1 LLSLKRL
8 TRNRSGV
15 WRVEGVV
22 TVNGEI
28 ASPPEIDAGLA
39 AAALAVF
46 AHRHEVIH
54 LLYAATDEPD
64 ALARIGG
71 LLRVPEATI
80 ARVLDQP
87 FRWMLPQFRAELE
100 SIATGT
106 PSAQPA
112 PPGPAAPREAPA
124 APGPAAAL
132 EALAAPAISPTASA
146 LDSASPPDRRHPAL
160 AAGQPAPSALDTP
173 TPSPVTT

>member
-1 LLSLKRL
+1 
-8 TRNRSGV
+8 
-15 WRVEGVV
+15 V

-54 LLYAATDEPD
+54 LLYAATDEAD
-64 ALARIGG
+64 ALARIAG

-87 FRWMLPQFRAELE
+87 FRWMLPQLRAELE
-100 SIATGT
+100 SIATAT
-106 PSAQPA
+106 PP
-112 PPGPAAPREAPA
+112 PAAPPTPPAEVFESLAAPTISAAAMNAAATPSGAPPARPVSTPGVQPGAPEAPVPPATNGLDALTRPAIPSTNPLDAPVGAPA
-124 APGPAAAL
+124 A
-132 EALAAPAISPTASA
+132 
-146 LDSASPPDRRHPAL
+146 H
-160 AAGQPAPSALDTP
+160 
-173 TPSPVTT
+173 

>member
-1 LLSLKRL
+1 
-8 TRNRSGV
+8 
-15 WRVEGVV
+15 V

-71 LLRVPEATI
+71 LLRVDEATI

-87 FRWMLPQFRAELE
+87 LRWMLPQFRTELE
-100 SIATGT
+100 SIA
-106 PSAQPA
+106 S
-112 PPGPAAPREAPA
+112 APA
-124 APGPAAAL
+124 APAGPGFAAPTEAGLTPPVEDGPALPGEL
-132 EALAAPAISPTASA
+132 ELPDEPGVPAS
-146 LDSASPPDRRHPAL
+146 
-160 AAGQPAPSALDTP
+160 PSALDAPALP
-173 TPSPVTT
+173 TASSVSNG